1 MTAAKSS
8 LSNDQSLSLE
18 DLRLLISLEIIKVV
32 FLIPAP
38 IPFAFAFAFARLPYS

>member
-18 DLRLLISLEIIKVV
+18 DLRLLISLDTIIVV
-32 FLIPAP
+32 VLLIPAP
-38 IPFAFAFAFARLPYS
+38 IPFAFA